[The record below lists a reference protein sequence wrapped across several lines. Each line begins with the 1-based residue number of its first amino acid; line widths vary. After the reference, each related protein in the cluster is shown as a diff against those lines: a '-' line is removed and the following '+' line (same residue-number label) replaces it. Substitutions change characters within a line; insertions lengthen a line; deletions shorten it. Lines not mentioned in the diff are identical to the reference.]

1 MPTKTIAEL
10 RAEKAVRPSTTYK
23 ATVGQGR
30 QYVAEIQS
38 LTNEHDTLLEE
49 RDTVSQQASDRP
61 RAMGETGIPPRV
73 AEIDARVSEIKARL
87 SELLALIAEYEG
99 DVTITA
105 TATDGE
111 WAQWRIK
118 HPARA
123 DGEPGSVEDRIV
135 SLGWCD
141 SDALIDDL
149 SRYVTAW
156 NGESL
161 EDGDFDALGLMRP
174 DKKQIARMVV
184 GLYETGDGL
193 GELRRGLSA
202 HLTSAAPSP
211 SPAA

>member
-1 MPTKTIAEL
+1 MPKSIAEL
-10 RAEKAVRPSTTYK
+10 CAEKAVRPSTTYK

-30 QYVAEIQS
+30 QYVAEIQR
-38 LTNEHDTLLEE
+38 LTDEHDALLEE
-49 RDTVSQQASDRP
+49 RATETDRASEQP
-61 RAMGETGIPPRV
+61 RAMGEKPTTPRV
-73 AEIDARVSEIKARL
+73 AEIDARVADIKARL
-87 SELLALIAEYEG
+87 SELLKLIAEYEG
-99 DVTITA
+99 DVTVTA
-105 TATDGE
+105 TVSDGD

-123 DGEPGSVEDRIV
+123 EGEPGFNEDRV
-135 SLGWCD
+135 VALGWCD

-149 SRYVTAW
+149 PRYVTAW
-156 NGESL
+156 NGEPL
-161 EDGDFDALGLMRP
+161 QDGDFDALGLMRP
-174 DKKQIARMVV
+174 DKKQIARLVV